1 LRDYDRKV
9 MDLISVDDFA
19 QHELGTKAE
28 PVPQAPARSS
38 VHVA

>member
-1 LRDYDRKV
+1 

-28 PVPQAPARSS
+28 PIPHTPTPVTARSGIY
-38 VHVA
+38 VA